1 MEFSKKFVLVPES
14 DFSKHTPSKK
24 QLSEFDKEM
33 QKILNSDLQDFEK
46 LPLYYDLL
54 KRKMNLQ
61 DFNPPWKMDAAEKDE
76 TPKLVEDGI
85 IENSA
90 NPEDNILK
98 MIPVGV
104 QKQAEQ
110 LLQYLKTYPNILRWN
125 ERGEIIYKDQL
136 IPKSN
141 LTDLICLIL
150 TQRKSY
156 KHLFGRDEFLKALNS
171 INAPKLFLKN
181 KYLTMKDDVYSP
193 IKNVKSIRKVKKT
206 VLKSP
211 VIRWQKLYK

>member
-1 MEFSKKFVLVPES
+1 MEFSKKFVLVPER
-14 DFSKHTPSKK
+14 DFSKHTPSQK

-46 LPLYYDLL
+46 LQLYYDLL

-61 DFNPPWKMDAAEKDE
+61 DFNPPQKMDSIEKDE
-76 TPKLVEDGI
+76 TPKPEI

-90 NPEDNILK
+90 ISEDNILK
-98 MIPVGV
+98 MIPKGI
-104 QKQAEQ
+104 QKQADQ
-110 LLQYLKTYPNILRWN
+110 LLQYLKTYPDILSWN
-125 ERGEIIYKDQL
+125 NRGEIIYKGQL

-156 KHLFGRDEFLKALNS
+156 KHFFGRNEFLKALNS
-171 INAPKLFLKN
+171 MNTPKLFLKN
-181 KYLTMKDDVYSP
+181 KHLTLEDDVYSP
-193 IKNVKSIRKVKKT
+193 IKKEKSIVKPKRNLMKPS
-206 VLKSP
+206 VL
-211 VIRWQKLYK
+211 RWQKY

>member
-33 QKILNSDLQDFEK
+33 QKVLNSDLQDFEK
-46 LPLYYDLL
+46 LQLYYDLL

-61 DFNPPWKMDAAEKDE
+61 DFNPPLKIDATEKDE
-76 TPKLVEDGI
+76 TSKPVKDGTL
-85 IENSA
+85 ENST
-90 NPEDNILK
+90 NSEDNILK
-98 MIPVGV
+98 MIPIGV

-125 ERGEIIYKDQL
+125 DRGEIIYKDQL

-141 LTDLICLIL
+141 LTDLISLIL

-171 INAPKLFLKN
+171 TNTPKLFFKN
-181 KYLTMKDDVYSP
+181 KYLTMKDDVHSP
-193 IKNVKSIRKVKKT
+193 IKNVKPIGKVKRT
-206 VLKSP
+206 ALKSP